1 MGSPLLESIGLGGI
15 DIAYFII
22 ALFSIEIV
30 DVAIM
35 VNKTFTE
42 Y

>member
-1 MGSPLLESIGLGGI
+1 MFIFCKLNL
-15 DIAYFII
+15 YFVI

-35 VNKTFTE
+35 VNKTTFTE

>member
-1 MGSPLLESIGLGGI
+1 MFIFCKVNL
-15 DIAYFII
+15 YFII
-22 ALFSIEIV
+22 SLFSIEIV

>member
-1 MGSPLLESIGLGGI
+1 MFIFCKVNL
-15 DIAYFII
+15 YFII